1 MVCPLLLWP
10 LGHGMKE
17 NLMGAL
23 CCRRNALTLLLG
35 ASTALLVGCGKTD
48 SASLASAN
56 AAEGDT
62 AAAKPTMIV
71 YRDPNCGC
79 CGAWADQAMAAGY
92 PVKIE
97 IREDMGTV
105 KTGLNVRADLAS
117 CHTVT
122 VAGYVLEGH
131 VPFDH
136 IAKLLAEKPKDI
148 IGLAVP
154 GMPRGSPGMEM
165 PDGSKDE
172 FDVIGFDKNGPV
184 RVFTA

>member
-1 MVCPLLLWP
+1 
-10 LGHGMKE
+10 
-17 NLMGAL
+17 MGAL

-35 ASTALLVGCGKTD
+35 ASTALLVGCGKD
-48 SASLASAN
+48 DQAGLASAN
-56 AAEGDT
+56 AAET
-62 AAAKPTMIV
+62 SAADAASTAKPPMIV

-79 CGAWADQAMAAGY
+79 CGAWADQAKAAGY

-97 IREDMGTV
+97 IRDDMGTV

-117 CHTVT
+117 CHTVM

-165 PDGSKDE
+165 PDGSMDE